1 MSRDSLAAAK
11 VELKALVEAASPTT
25 PVYGF
30 EPNSGQALKPVAVSI
45 STAGMTPTEYLIG
58 LRIYVSAES
67 SVERAQT
74 TLDALITA
82 LDAGMNA
89 RFGPSSWTVEWHDEL
104 VAYVATNV
112 FEVGREDHAFR

>member
-1 MSRDSLAAAK
+1 MYS
-11 VELKALVEAASPTT
+11 
-25 PVYGF
+25 F

-45 STAGMTPTEYLIG
+45 STAGMTPADYLIA
-58 LRIYVSAES
+58 LRIYSSAEV

-74 TLDALITA
+74 VIDQLIMVF
-82 LDAGMNA
+82 DAGMNA
-89 RFGPSSWTVEWHDEL
+89 RFGPSNWTVEWVDEL